1 VAHPITL
8 SRTPATYRSGPP
20 DLPSD

>member
-8 SRTPATYRSGPP
+8 SRYS
-20 DLPSD
+20 

>member
-20 DLPSD
+20 DLPEA